1 MEFCGCNK
9 SVVFANSETET
20 CMESCIIH
28 LPTCSTKVDVLETFV
43 SILFSLFQMKSFGY
57 GSKRRE
63 KLHVLLLVCNS
74 LQLSTV
80 GFDES
85 GVSANDQ
92 VA

>member
-1 MEFCGCNK
+1 
-9 SVVFANSETET
+9 
-20 CMESCIIH
+20 MESCIIH
-28 LPTCSTKVDVLETFV
+28 LPTCSTKVDVFETFV
-43 SILFSLFQMKSFGY
+43 FILLSFFQMKNFGY
-57 GSKRRE
+57 RSKRRE

-74 LQLSTV
+74 LQLSTA